1 MHVLTSLWLDITTE
15 SKKTDIIII
24 NQLIKR
30 IAYSIGKAITLLFTC
45 NCQVLTLLL
54 SYQSQHTT
62 LLYGQEIITTATV
75 KQ

>member
-1 MHVLTSLWLDITTE
+1 MHILTALWLGITTE

-30 IAYSIGKAITLLFTC
+30 IAYSIDKAITLLFAY
-45 NCQVLTLLL
+45 NCQVKTLLL
-54 SYQSQHTT
+54 SYQSQYIT